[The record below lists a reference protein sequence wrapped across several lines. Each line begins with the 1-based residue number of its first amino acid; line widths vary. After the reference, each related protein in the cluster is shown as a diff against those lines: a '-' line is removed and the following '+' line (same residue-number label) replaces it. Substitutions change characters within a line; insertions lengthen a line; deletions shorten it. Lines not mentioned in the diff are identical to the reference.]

1 VSEQG
6 PPKKRLGQHF
16 LKDPNTARIVASGI
30 MEDDVV
36 LEVGSGRGYLT
47 AFLAERASLVHAVE
61 LDPDLLPSLGEAV
74 RNRDNVIVHEG
85 DALRFDYSG
94 LDPAPNKLAAN
105 LPYNIASPLVLRLL
119 EEVET
124 LRMLRFMVQLEVARR
139 MAAER
144 GTKDYAAY
152 AVLAQ
157 LLARVRISHRVPPT
171 VFDPPPRVHSAV
183 VEMERS
189 EPPDDYVGIKSLVLS
204 AFRSRRKRLVNNLPE
219 PARGPAPRV
228 LESLGYGRNA
238 RAEELAPEDFAAL
251 YVALSWALCCGRYG
265 SGRSPRSTTRS
276 TFSGFARTGTTRSV
290 PSCRVFR
297 SLTRWSC
304 GTPQEVLIS
313 RWSLKRWR
321 SDRRSATLPTWPGRR
336 CRD

>member
-1 VSEQG
+1 VSDLG
-6 PPKKRLGQHF
+6 PPKKRFGQHF
-16 LKDPNTARIVASGI
+16 LKDPNTARIVASGVTK
-30 MEDDVV
+30 DDVV
-36 LEVGSGRGYLT
+36 LEVGPGRGFLT
-47 AFLAERASLVHAVE
+47 AFLAERAGLVHAVE
-61 LDPDLLPSLGEAV
+61 LDPDVLPTLREAV
-74 RNRDNVIVHEG
+74 GEKDNVRIHEG

-124 LRMLRFMVQLEVARR
+124 LRTLRFMVQLEVARR

-157 LLARVRISHRVPPT
+157 LLAWVRISHRVPPT

-183 VEMERS
+183 VEMERR
-189 EPPDDYVGIKSLVLS
+189 EPPNDYVGIRRLVLG

-228 LESLGYGRNA
+228 LESLGYGPNA

-251 YVALSWALCCGRYG
+251 YASLSWAL
-265 SGRSPRSTTRS
+265 
-276 TFSGFARTGTTRSV
+276 
-290 PSCRVFR
+290 
-297 SLTRWSC
+297 
-304 GTPQEVLIS
+304 
-313 RWSLKRWR
+313 
-321 SDRRSATLPTWPGRR
+321 
-336 CRD
+336 

>member
-6 PPKKRLGQHF
+6 PPKKRFGQHF
-16 LKDPNTARIVASGI
+16 LKDPNTARIVASGVT
-30 MEDDVV
+30 EDDVV
-36 LEVGSGRGYLT
+36 LEVGPGRGFLT
-47 AFLAERASLVHAVE
+47 AFLAERADLVHAVE
-61 LDPDLLPSLGEAV
+61 LDPDVLPSLREAV
-74 RNRDNVIVHEG
+74 GERDNVRIHEG

-124 LRMLRFMVQLEVARR
+124 LRTLRFMVQLEVARR

-144 GTKDYAAY
+144 GSKDYAAY

-157 LLARVRISHRVPPT
+157 LLARVSISHRVPPT

-183 VEMERS
+183 VEMECR
-189 EPPDDYVGIKSLVLS
+189 EPLNDYQGIKRVVLS

-228 LESLGYGRNA
+228 LDSLGYGPNA
-238 RAEELAPEDFAAL
+238 RAEELAPEDFVAL
-251 YVALSWALCCGRYG
+251 YASLSWAL
-265 SGRSPRSTTRS
+265 
-276 TFSGFARTGTTRSV
+276 
-290 PSCRVFR
+290 
-297 SLTRWSC
+297 
-304 GTPQEVLIS
+304 
-313 RWSLKRWR
+313 
-321 SDRRSATLPTWPGRR
+321 
-336 CRD
+336 

>member
-1 VSEQG
+1 MSELG
-6 PPKKRLGQHF
+6 PPKKRFGQHF
-16 LKDPNTARIVASGI
+16 LKDPNTARKVASGVTK
-30 MEDDVV
+30 DDVV
-36 LEVGSGRGYLT
+36 LEVGPGRGFLT
-47 AFLAERASLVHAVE
+47 DFLAERAGLIHAVE
-61 LDPDLLPSLGEAV
+61 LDPDVLPSLRETVGERGNV
-74 RNRDNVIVHEG
+74 RIHEG

-124 LRMLRFMVQLEVARR
+124 LRTLRFMVQLEVARR

-144 GTKDYAAY
+144 GSKDYAAY

-183 VEMERS
+183 VEMERR
-189 EPPDDYVGIKSLVLS
+189 EPPDYYVGIRRLVLG

-228 LESLGYGRNA
+228 LESLGYGPNA

-251 YVALSWALCCGRYG
+251 YASLSWAL
-265 SGRSPRSTTRS
+265 
-276 TFSGFARTGTTRSV
+276 
-290 PSCRVFR
+290 
-297 SLTRWSC
+297 
-304 GTPQEVLIS
+304 
-313 RWSLKRWR
+313 
-321 SDRRSATLPTWPGRR
+321 
-336 CRD
+336 